1 MHMAHGTR
9 LHCLS
14 WNYTDILNT
23 THFLSLCQLVRRPLM
38 WHSCLFAGCTLA
50 VTECLMC
57 ARYVRW
63 RRNGRGRR
71 KLRQPE
77 LHAGHSRKFYSR
89 LLLLPPFPNLGPAHR
104 VFNLHVLWS
113 CACFSFMSSCS
124 VTPPQFRP
132 PYLSASTH
140 FHVLITTSSSV
151 FLSTWPNQVSL
162 ASLIFSLMFA
172 TPAIALISSFLIF
185 SILFIAVSSILDTVF
200 DCAKREK

>member
-1 MHMAHGTR
+1 
-9 LHCLS
+9 
-14 WNYTDILNT
+14 
-23 THFLSLCQLVRRPLM
+23 
-38 WHSCLFAGCTLA
+38 
-50 VTECLMC
+50 MC

-151 FLSTWPNQVSL
+151 FLSTWPNHLRV

-172 TPAIALISSFLIF
+172 TPALALISSFLIF
-185 SILFIAVSSILDTVF
+185 SILFIAVMPVLFLTLSLIALNERSDLFAVCCHLRVAVVSISGFIIMSLLHTYV
-200 DCAKREK
+200 ELGSIP